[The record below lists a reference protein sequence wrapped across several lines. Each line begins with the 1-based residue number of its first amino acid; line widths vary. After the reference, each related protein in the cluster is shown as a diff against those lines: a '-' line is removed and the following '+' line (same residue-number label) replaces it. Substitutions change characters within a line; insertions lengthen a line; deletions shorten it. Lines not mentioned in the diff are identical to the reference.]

1 MENISNTYKFGRL
14 IGYTFLLWVLVY
26 NNNIAFPNVQLAYW
40 LGYNDVGVIRHSCI
54 LYLRHIP
61 LCV

>member
-40 LGYNDVGVIRHSCI
+40 LENNDVGVIWHSCL